1 MRTLVFADW
10 PTYPLV
16 FLVPQIRKSEIEKE
30 YLTPFGIPTDDV
42 KVIGL
47 HYSQSKK
54 KTPARE
60 RQEFIQEKLVQ
71 ALVDCQAQYL
81 IVADPDYFKD
91 LTGAAKAEVNIGYV
105 LDCKPCYGPW
115 KVIYVPNYRGI
126 YRNPDTIRRKIGISL
141 QALISHIDGTYKEP
155 GEGIIHFQAYPTQPD
170 EIQEWLD
177 RLLEMDCDLSIDI
190 EAFSLKHY
198 EAGIGTISFAWSKH
212 EGIAFPVDYVPIPGA
227 TQAPFGKQ
235 VRNDVVRG
243 MLKNFFIK
251 FLRKSIYHN
260 ISYDVTVLIFQLFM
274 DDLLDTEGLLEGMDV
289 MLRNWDCTKL
299 ITYLATNSCAGNE
312 LSLKEQAQEF
322 AGNYAQSGIE
332 DITRIP
338 LADLLQYNLID
349 ALSTWFVKEK
359 HEPTLDTDEQRE
371 IYEGLFKDAILDI
384 VQMQLTGL
392 PVNMK
397 KVEHA
402 EKVLISD
409 HKQALDNL
417 LQNFHVKEYVYLRN
431 EDWVRK
437 KNATLKKKKVTM
449 ADAKETFNPNSDK
462 QLRELLYEHLK
473 LPILSYTDSR
483 QPSTDAKALKGLKK
497 QTQDPQILDLLEN
510 LIDHAAATTI
520 LNTFI
525 PALKGAAKGPDDWHY
540 LFGNFNLGG
549 TVSGRLSS
557 NKPNLQ
563 NLPSTGTKYAALIK
577 ECFEAPPGWIF
588 AGLDFWSLEDRIS
601 GLTTKD
607 PNKLKVYID
616 GFDGHCLRAYAYFG
630 DEMPD
635 IDPHSVDSINSI
647 ETKYPDLRQKSKTP
661 TFALT
666 YQGTY
671 KTLMEQGF
679 TYEEAKKI
687 EASYNELYKVSIQ
700 WVQDKLN
707 QAARDGYITIAF
719 GLRLRTP
726 ILAQVVRGLSVTP
739 YEAEAEGR
747 TAGNA
752 LGQSWC
758 MLNTRAGSE
767 FMGKVRK
774 SEYRLDI
781 RPCAQIH
788 DAQYYLI
795 RDNIDILLWAN
806 EHLVKA
812 AQWQEHPDIK
822 HDKVGLGGNLAIYW
836 PNWAN
841 EIKIPNDVTE
851 AELLETVE
859 AGQQKWWEK
868 QNEEASKAAH

>member
-1 MRTLVFADW
+1 
-10 PTYPLV
+10 
-16 FLVPQIRKSEIEKE
+16 
-30 YLTPFGIPTDDV
+30 
-42 KVIGL
+42 
-47 HYSQSKK
+47 
-54 KTPARE
+54 
-60 RQEFIQEKLVQ
+60 
-71 ALVDCQAQYL
+71 
-81 IVADPDYFKD
+81 
-91 LTGAAKAEVNIGYV
+91 
-105 LDCKPCYGPW
+105 
-115 KVIYVPNYRGI
+115 
-126 YRNPDTIRRKIGISL
+126 
-141 QALISHIDGTYKEP
+141 
-155 GEGIIHFQAYPTQPD
+155 
-170 EIQEWLD
+170 
-177 RLLEMDCDLSIDI
+177 
-190 EAFSLKHY
+190 
-198 EAGIGTISFAWSKH
+198 
-212 EGIAFPVDYVPIPGA
+212 

-235 VRNDVVRG
+235 VRNDVVRR

-274 DDLLDTEGLLEGMDV
+274 DDLLDTKGLLEGMEI

-322 AGNYAQSGIE
+322 AGNYAQSDIE

-359 HEPTLDTDEQRE
+359 HEPTLDADEQRE

-437 KNATLKKKKVTM
+437 KNATLKKKRVTM

-525 PALKGAAKGPDDWHY
+525 PALKGAAKGPDGWHY

-588 AGLDFWSLEDRIS
+588 VGLDFWSLEDRIS
-601 GLTTKD
+601 ALITKD

-630 DEMPD
+630 DQMPD
-635 IDPHSVDSINSI
+635 IDPSSVESINSI
-647 ETKYPDLRQKSKTP
+647 ETKYPELRQKSKTP

-687 EASYNELYKVSIQ
+687 ETSYNELYKVSVQ

-707 QAARDGYITIAF
+707 QAAKDGYITVAF

-758 MLNTRAGSE
+758 MLNTRAASE
-767 FMGKVRK
+767 FIGKVRK
-774 SEYRLDI
+774 SEYRFDI

-795 RDNIDILLWAN
+795 RDNIDI
-806 EHLVKA
+806 
-812 AQWQEHPDIK
+812 
-822 HDKVGLGGNLAIYW
+822 
-836 PNWAN
+836 
-841 EIKIPNDVTE
+841 
-851 AELLETVE
+851 
-859 AGQQKWWEK
+859 
-868 QNEEASKAAH
+868 